1 MIRIPT
7 RPGLAAAAL
16 LIATAGAGVAFA
28 HPHSDGDGKT
38 VERVIII
45 HDDKDGDH
53 ASADGAQIRRFEIHR
68 DGEHGSADGGG
79 IRRME
84 MVGDCRGGDKIV
96 DESAGDD
103 KKKTKVVICTRGG
116 EPSARAA
123 EHLEEALARINAND
137 DLSAEQKA
145 KIETALRSAI
155 ERARAAH

>member
-1 MIRIPT
+1 MIRIST
-7 RPGLAAAAL
+7 RRGLAAAAL
-16 LIATAGAGVAFA
+16 LVATAGAGAAFA
-28 HPHSDGDGKT
+28 HPHSDGDGKK

-45 HDDKDGDH
+45 QDDKDGDH

-68 DGEHGSADGGG
+68 DGDHASADGGG

-103 KKKTKVVICTRGG
+103 KKKTRVMICSRG